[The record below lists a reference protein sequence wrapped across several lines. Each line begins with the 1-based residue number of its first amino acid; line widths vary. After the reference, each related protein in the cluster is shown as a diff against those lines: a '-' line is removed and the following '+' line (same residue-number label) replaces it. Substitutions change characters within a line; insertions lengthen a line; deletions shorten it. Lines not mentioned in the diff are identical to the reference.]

1 MIRTSIYLIIAI
13 LIAGSTLWWP
23 TPVRAADSGS
33 TEGAG
38 HVKFLCPVRSHCQGE
53 GAFVAERFAQK
64 ADLRIELY
72 DTKPSTVLPGYYHI
86 SMRTEDGGPM
96 QIVVTNGL
104 YMIPSVLP
112 VSPVRIGDPRFL
124 KEKIPTNLFFKEEE
138 GMYVAPPVLK
148 EAILMARG
156 KKGYILVA
164 DALWGK
170 DFADLVDLIN
180 EVYAS
185 RKEEVPSLYLVPFFG
200 FMSKYTLRLGRYY
213 YALTEDLKCDPLNVA
228 YNFSRA
234 GHEVKA
240 FSEPLFQMALE
251 LLIGQRPGKK
261 EEELRKELRRALA
274 RWTENKVVTRTAEI
288 LGKSRLG
295 LVEHVVLINDRI
307 YHFPS
312 LLGKND
318 VSVKEHFR
326 PLLP

>member
-1 MIRTSIYLIIAI
+1 M
-13 LIAGSTLWWP
+13 
-23 TPVRAADSGS
+23 
-33 TEGAG
+33 
-38 HVKFLCPVRSHCQGE
+38 KFLCPVRSHCQGE
-53 GAFVAERFAQK
+53 GTFVAERFARR

-72 DTKPSTVLPGYYHI
+72 DTKPSTVLPGYYHL

-104 YMIPSVLP
+104 YLIPSVLP
-112 VSPVRIGDPRFL
+112 VSPVRIGDPRSPRVL
-124 KEKIPTNLFFKEEE
+124 KGKIPTNLFFKEEE

-156 KKGYILVA
+156 KKGYVLVA
-164 DALWGK
+164 DALWGTA
-170 DFADLVDLIN
+170 FADLVDLIN

-200 FMSKYTLRLGRYY
+200 FMSGHTLRLGRYY

-234 GHEVKA
+234 GHEMKT
-240 FSEPLFQMALE
+240 FPEPLFQMALE
-251 LLIGQRPGKK
+251 LLTAQRPGEK
-261 EEELRKELRRALA
+261 EEDLRKELRRALA
-274 RWTENKVVTRTAEI
+274 RWTDDKVVTRTAEI

-295 LVEHVVLINDRI
+295 LMEHVVLINDRI

-312 LLGKND
+312 LLGKTD

-326 PLLP
+326 HLLP